1 MSRNRAI
8 ILAVRIL
15 LFIALGILFVLKGME
30 MEINCMKMLFIGIGV
45 ADFAYAWFLS
55 LPFRKQAKEKEEE

>member
-15 LFIALGILFVLKGME
+15 LFIALGILFVLKGMA
-30 MEINCMKMLFIGIGV
+30 MEILHTKLLFVAIGL
-45 ADFAYAWFLS
+45 ADFAYAWFLAK
-55 LPFRKQAKEKEEE
+55 PFLMHPEEKEQE

>member
-1 MSRNRAI
+1 MSRNRAV

-15 LFIALGILFVLKGME
+15 LFIALGILFVVKGMG
-30 MEINCMKMLFIGIGV
+30 MEILQTKLLFVGIGI

-55 LPFRKQAKEKEEE
+55 APFRAQKQEKEEE